1 MKICLSGKILVAGG
15 VFLAFVLGAVFFYF
29 RPPVVLVSDASFD
42 ALYGVRRTWE
52 KRITLSLRFFR
63 RVKPVPVA
71 ENTGSDMLVFAVEEA
86 ALTPYCVLFPYRYE
100 EAAGR
105 YAARF
110 PQIPVALLGGRIRE
124 APEPGEI
131 FFVSTDIMTD
141 FYRAGRCAAIFAQNG
156 DGRILFFQENS
167 MAAAERAAFI
177 DGLREQGFEGEPLFI
192 NAGVDYSG
200 VEKVL
205 CVVMVGS
212 APSFLERNPDVP
224 LILFSWIDPG
234 LTGRGVKVIFDDSPW
249 AMVPETLA
257 MISRK
262 EKAGSFPSG
271 ILFPGDRIPEKG
283 LLEQI
288 KNVIYVIY
296 TKEKQ

>member
-1 MKICLSGKILVAGG
+1 MFGGIL
-15 VFLAFVLGAVFFYF
+15 LAFVLGAVFFYF

-42 ALYGVRRTWE
+42 ALYGVRRAWG
-52 KRITLSLRFFR
+52 KGMMLSLRYFR
-63 RVKPVPVA
+63 RIKAVSVA
-71 ENTGSDMLVFAVEEA
+71 ENTGSDMLVFAVEETA
-86 ALTPYCVLFPYRYE
+86 RTPYCVLFPYRYE

-110 PQIPVALLGGRIRE
+110 PQIPVVLLGGRIRE
-124 APEPGEI
+124 APEPEGI
-131 FFVSTDIMTD
+131 FFVSTDVMAD

-167 MAAAERAAFI
+167 MPAAERTVFI

-192 NAGVDYSG
+192 NTGIDYSG
-200 VEKVL
+200 SENIA
-205 CVVMVGS
+205 CVVIIGS
-212 APSFLERNPDVP
+212 APAFLERNPDVP

-249 AMVPETLA
+249 AMVPGTIA
-257 MISRK
+257 MVSRK
-262 EKAGSFPSG
+262 EKAGSLPSD
-271 ILFPGDRIPEKG
+271 ILVPGDRIPEKG
-283 LLEQI
+283 LLDRI
-288 KNVIYVIY
+288 KNVIN